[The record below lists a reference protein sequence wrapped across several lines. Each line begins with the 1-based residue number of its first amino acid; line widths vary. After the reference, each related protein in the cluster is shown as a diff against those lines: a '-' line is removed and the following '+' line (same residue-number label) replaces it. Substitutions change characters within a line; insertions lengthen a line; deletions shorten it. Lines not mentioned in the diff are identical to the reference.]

1 MAEEKFAT
9 VFVRWEGNNS
19 KRYDHT
25 KEEILLSNIVAIN
38 KTAVIESSFDQL
50 SVGDHI
56 EYEFVAKKG
65 KVQLWRGVVVS
76 TDPDA
81 ERRTGAVP
89 NEPETTSKRARYR
102 RTTTKE
108 ASHLNT
114 IRILILLNAVLLPRR
129 CLRIRVLPKACK
141 RQKRHSSS
149 PLPGAGPKRKRG
161 RCATVCSLNLCL
173 IA

>member
-1 MAEEKFAT
+1 MADKKFPT
-9 VFVRWEGNNS
+9 VFVRWEGNNL

-38 KTAVIESSFDQL
+38 KTAVIEPSFDQL

-65 KVQLWRGVVVS
+65 KVQLWPGVVVS

-89 NEPETTSKRARYR
+89 NEPVTMSK
-102 RTTTKE
+102 
-108 ASHLNT
+108 
-114 IRILILLNAVLLPRR
+114 
-129 CLRIRVLPKACK
+129 
-141 RQKRHSSS
+141 
-149 PLPGAGPKRKRG
+149 
-161 RCATVCSLNLCL
+161 
-173 IA
+173 